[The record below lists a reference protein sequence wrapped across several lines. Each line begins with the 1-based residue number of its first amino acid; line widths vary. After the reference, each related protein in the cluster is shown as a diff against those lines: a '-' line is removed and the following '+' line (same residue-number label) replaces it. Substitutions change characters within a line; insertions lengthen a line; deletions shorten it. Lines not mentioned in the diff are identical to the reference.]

1 MSTQQKTKVWDYLII
16 GSGMGGCIA
25 AQRLVQAG
33 FSVLM
38 CEKGRSSLPGAPALR
53 GEAAEI
59 FLAQDRGRDPAE
71 VLAKAGRVSSL
82 ITDRTQ
88 GKAEKIRPFT
98 GSGTGGSA
106 ALYGAVLERYL
117 PSDLQP
123 KGKGTQSWP
132 ISFSELEPY
141 YQQIEGLFRV
151 RGEADPL
158 RPEQSFNL
166 SKATPRSEAQEDLTK
181 HLKSRGLHPYRLP
194 VAVDPQP
201 GCDGCQGHLCD
212 HHGKNDPIKICLEP
226 LLSNP
231 NFKLLHDCEIT
242 RLDATRSQVTSADA
256 LHLGRKIQLKARKF
270 ILASGALGS
279 AGLLLKSTS
288 ALWPK
293 GLANDSDLVG
303 RGLMRHYIDLFVITP
318 KVPVKGS
325 EATRKEI
332 GLSDFRIGA
341 DLGILQSFGALRTEV
356 VLEDLIQKLAL
367 NQGPMTRAAFQA
379 AKPLV
384 RQAIARMLE
393 GKLILASIL
402 EDSAEET
409 NRVRVGAD
417 GKLEIEYRI
426 PARDRERI
434 RRFRRLVKEALKP
447 YRVQMIARAD
457 KNDMLAHAC
466 GTCRAGVDPAKSVV
480 DPSGRAHGLAN
491 LYVVDGSYFPTSG
504 CANPALTIAA
514 NSLRIAEKL
523 IALERENRKSGSK
536 SREQSLEGQL

>member
-1 MSTQQKTKVWDYLII
+1 MSTNPKTKVWDYLII
-16 GSGMGGCIA
+16 GSGMGGCVT

-38 CEKGRSSLPGAPALR
+38 CEKGRSSLPGAQALR

-59 FLAQDRGRDPAE
+59 FLTQDRKSDPAE
-71 VLAKAGRVSSL
+71 VMAKAGRVSSL
-82 ITDRTQ
+82 LTDRSK
-88 GKAEKIRPFT
+88 GKTEKIRPFT

-117 PSDLQP
+117 PSDLEP
-123 KGKGTQSWP
+123 KTEGAKSWP
-132 ISFSELEPY
+132 ISFEELEPY
-141 YQQIEGLFRV
+141 YRKIEGLFRV

-166 SKATPRSEAQEDLTK
+166 SEPAPGSPAQEDLAT
-181 HLKSRGLHPYRLP
+181 HLAGRGLHPYRLP
-194 VAVDPQP
+194 VAIDTQP
-201 GCDGCQGHLCD
+201 GCDGCQGHLCS

-231 NFKLLHDCEIT
+231 NFTLLHECEIT
-242 RLDATRSQVTSADA
+242 RLDATRAQVTSADA
-256 LHLGRKIQLKARKF
+256 IHEGKRIQLKARKF

-279 AGLLLKSTS
+279 AGLLLKSKS
-288 ALWPK
+288 KLWPT
-293 GLANDSDLVG
+293 GLANDSGLVG
-303 RGLMRHYIDLFVITP
+303 TGLMRHYIDLFVITP

-341 DLGILQSFGALRTEV
+341 GLGILQSFGALRTEV

-367 NQGPMTRAAFQA
+367 NQGKMTRAAFQA
-379 AKPLV
+379 VKPIV
-384 RQAIARMLE
+384 RKAVARMLE

-402 EDSAEET
+402 EDSPEET
-409 NRVRVGAD
+409 NRVRVGAS
-417 GKLEIEYRI
+417 GELEIEYRI
-426 PARDRERI
+426 SAQDRDRI
-434 RRFRRLVKEALKP
+434 RRFRRLVKKALKP
-447 YRVQMIARAD
+447 YQVQMIARAD

-466 GTCRAGVDPAKSVV
+466 GTCRAGLDPEKSVV
-480 DPSGRAHGLAN
+480 DPSGRAHGLSN
-491 LYVVDGSYFPTSG
+491 LYVVDSSYFPTSG

-523 IALERENRKSGSK
+523 IAIERDTRKPRS
-536 SREQSLEGQL
+536 QPLSLDHQL